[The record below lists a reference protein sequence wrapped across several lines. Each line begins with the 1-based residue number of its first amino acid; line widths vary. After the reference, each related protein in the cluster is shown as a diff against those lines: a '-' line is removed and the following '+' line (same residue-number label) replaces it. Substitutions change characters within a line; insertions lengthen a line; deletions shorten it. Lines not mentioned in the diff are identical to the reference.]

1 MVFVV
6 GKTTNRDGQVA
17 ITCYSAEEYVAE
29 SKDSA
34 ETEPISYTETNSNS
48 VSNVNRTNGSME
60 FNKTERSSHVSTS
73 PEKALPNPP
82 DPFPKTIVISLRET
96 DQPVEDEHRLKELL
110 QLLLEYPGKDNFML
124 SVETKKSTVAVDFPG
139 MSIEY
144 SPTLHGQVTD
154 LLGNSDCIQTE

>member
-1 MVFVV
+1 MLFVV
-6 GKTTNRDGQVA
+6 WKTTNRDGQVS
-17 ITCYSAEEYVAE
+17 ITCYSAEEYVSE
-29 SKDSA
+29 SKDGSKPEA
-34 ETEPISYTETNSNS
+34 ANHTQANS
-48 VSNVNRTNGSME
+48 VSSFNRTNGSIGVD
-60 FNKTERSSHVSTS
+60 KTQRESNVAVSQ
-73 PEKALPNPP
+73 EKAAPNPP

-110 QLLLEYPGKDNFML
+110 QLLLEFPGKDNFIL

-154 LLGNSDCIQTE
+154 LLGNSDCIQAE